1 MNNYVKLEI
10 FTKDKLLETKTYDLE
25 TWYDGDIQEIDDA
38 EYKKINQITLIKGR
52 QYGSNGELESAWVTF
67 FDELGR
73 LVKSERYDSD
83 LNLIESEEIKYD
95 QDGKMI

>member
-52 QYGSNGELESAWVTF
+52 QYGSNGELESA
-67 FDELGR
+67 
-73 LVKSERYDSD
+73 
-83 LNLIESEEIKYD
+83 
-95 QDGKMI
+95 